1 MTTTIGL
8 RELSRGVK
16 AFEGYDYVR
25 IEDKKT
31 KQNKG
36 LIISNKYAKQI
47 ETIITNLIQQK
58 EQQEFNELLDI
69 INDVEIKD
77 EFQDMTAQQIKAAKF
92 KKYE

>member
-31 KQNKG
+31 K
-36 LIISNKYAKQI
+36 
-47 ETIITNLIQQK
+47 
-58 EQQEFNELLDI
+58 
-69 INDVEIKD
+69 
-77 EFQDMTAQQIKAAKF
+77 
-92 KKYE
+92 KK